1 MNGELIADPSKL
13 THILIV
19 MEYSDIDLCKMLQN
33 DCQIGED
40 HVITIIYNLLCA
52 MNYMHSANVMHR
64 DIKTSNILI
73 DEDCTIKICD
83 FGLSRVMK
91 LRTDAKKELNFQSE

>member
-1 MNGELIADPSKL
+1 
-13 THILIV
+13 
-19 MEYSDIDLCKMLQN
+19 
-33 DCQIGED
+33 
-40 HVITIIYNLLCA
+40 